1 MELLRMDET
10 ELGRNCC
17 VVLRM
22 KEADSEAD

>member
-1 MELLRMDET
+1 MELLHMDDT

-17 VVLRM
+17 VLLRM